1 MYRKFNIAIFVI
13 FLLIQNDLWPVTIKP
28 TLLTQKKTKKRGQIG
43 QKKTGASELI
53 TLNLTGVSLKNT
65 LQILTNR
72 LGKNLIMDATV
83 REQSLNLSLKNIT
96 AEQAFNAILETNDLA
111 YKELPGN
118 IFFVAGSGKI
128 GKQTVVKNIPVKYA
142 DAPALQNILKGMVPS
157 KYGVIMSDT
166 RTNTLIIKE
175 SPDILAK
182 MEKLLAE
189 LDVPTKQVYIQAEIV
204 EVSSIDDTE
213 FGVELLWKNANFK
226 SFEGAAG
233 TGFGLVPA
241 GGGENASTQ
250 QAGHLI
256 NTDGL
261 PFPIGSGL
269 GIGILNADVS
279 AVLHALKEHNDVNLL
294 SRPRIVTMDNQEA
307 TIEVGDEIP
316 FKVLNQFGVTSFEF
330 KDATIELRVK
340 PHIIDSEY
348 VTLNVETK
356 ADFPNGFSADGT
368 PIIATRR
375 ALTNVKVRNGH
386 TIVIGGLIRDSMIKS
401 QSKVPILGSIP
412 LLGMLFRHQKTTN
425 VKTDLIIFITPIIL
439 EDDAMSPRIF
449 QKDFKLRH
457 KVKDKLKINEEK

>member
-1 MYRKFNIAIFVI
+1 MYRKFNIAIFVM
-13 FLLIQNDLWPVTIKP
+13 FLLLLIQNDLWAVTTKP
-28 TLLTQKKTKKRGQIG
+28 TLLTEKKKKKQGQIG
-43 QKKTGASELI
+43 QKKTGGSEVVS
-53 TLNLTGVSLKNT
+53 LNLTGVSLKNT
-65 LQILTNR
+65 LQILTKR
-72 LGKNLIMDATV
+72 LGKNLIMDPSV
-83 REQSLNLSLKNIT
+83 REVTLNLSLKNIT
-96 AEQAFNAILETNDLA
+96 AAEAFNAILETNNLA

-118 IFFVAGSGKI
+118 ILFVAGSGKI

-142 DAPALQNILKGMVPS
+142 DAQALQGILKGMVPS
-157 KYGVIMSDT
+157 QYGVIMSDK

-189 LDVPTKQVYIQAEIV
+189 LDVPTKQVHIQAEIV
-204 EVSSIDDTE
+204 ELSSTDDTE
-213 FGVELLWKNANFK
+213 FGVELLWKNAKFK

-233 TGFGLVPA
+233 TGFGLTPA
-241 GGGENASTQ
+241 GGGGEGASGS

-256 NTDGL
+256 NTGGL
-261 PFPIGSGL
+261 PFPVGSGL

-279 AVLHALKEHNDVNLL
+279 AVLHALKEHNDINLL

-330 KDATIELRVK
+330 KDATIQLAVE

-348 VTLNVETK
+348 IMLKVETK

-375 ALTNVKVRNGH
+375 ASTNVKVRNGY

-401 QSKVPILGSIP
+401 QSRVPILGSIP
-412 LLGMLFRHQKTTN
+412 LLGMLFRNQKTTK
-425 VKTDLIIFITPIIL
+425 VKTDLITFITLPLLFLIYL
-439 EDDAMSPRIF
+439 
-449 QKDFKLRH
+449 
-457 KVKDKLKINEEK
+457 